1 MSKSSLLYIHE
12 RSTAKLD
19 AYIDLLEEAADWL
32 WAKGVRQWRPGE
44 HRAARAELLAQLH
57 TGCLILAE
65 EDGRLAGGCLLTEVA
80 PACWPDAASDAFYL
94 SGLVVARWA
103 AGRDMGARILDAA
116 AEAARCR
123 GKSRLRLDCWD
134 GNDFLKGYYRARG
147 FEDMGRAQEGDY
159 WVRLF
164 ERTVLN

>member
-1 MSKSSLLYIHE
+1 MPVRIYPADE
-12 RSTAKLD
+12 TQLD
-19 AYIDLLEEAADWL
+19 AYIDLLEEAAEWL

-44 HRAARAELLAQLH
+44 HRAARVELLAQLH

-65 EDGRLAGGCLLTEVA
+65 LDGCLAGGCLLTEVA
-80 PACWPDAASDAFYL
+80 PAVWRDRPADALYL

-103 AGRDMGARILDAA
+103 AGRDLGGRILNAA
-116 AEAARCR
+116 AEAARRR

-147 FEDMGRAQEGDY
+147 FEDRGRVREEDY

-164 ERTVLN
+164 QRAV